1 MTDAERQ
8 DMFESAV
15 AKVMAESLKLAGECH
30 PGASYEMRLVL
41 AKLIAK
47 RAVIVISMLEHDP
60 PREPV

>member
-8 DMFESAV
+8 DAFETAV
-15 AKVMAESLKLAGECH
+15 AKVMALALQEAGVCH

-47 RAVIVISMLEHDP
+47 RAVLVIGMLEDD
-60 PREPV
+60 RKGST